1 MGDWNNYAEAM
12 ADLSALPPD
21 ERLSELI
28 RKWTGETESLTGEDV
43 RKLFVYAWPDGRDS
57 VDDRSHEL
65 LVMLRWIAPVR
76 DGTTHLVGDL
86 TLFRAAAD
94 DSGLRWTL
102 DEAAARAAA
111 QGDDNP
117 LFRAT
122 VAASDVLG
130 HFNADGSN
138 EVLVNP
144 QHFTSLERVSPA

>member
-1 MGDWNNYAEAM
+1 M
-12 ADLSALPPD
+12 
-21 ERLSELI
+21 

-76 DGTTHLVGDL
+76 DGTTYLVGDL
-86 TLFRAAAD
+86 KLFRAAAD
-94 DSGLRWTL
+94 DTGLRWTL
-102 DEAAARAAA
+102 DEPAAMKAAA
-111 QGDDNP
+111 QEGNA

-144 QHFTSLERVSPA
+144 QHFTSLERVLPA

>member
-1 MGDWNNYAEAM
+1 VGDWNNYAEAM
-12 ADLSALPPD
+12 ADLSALPPE
-21 ERLSELI
+21 ERLQALL

-76 DGTTHLVGDL
+76 DGTTYLVGEL
-86 TLFRAAAD
+86 TLFRAAD
-94 DSGLRWTL
+94 DTGIRWTL
-102 DEAAARAAA
+102 DEAAATAAT
-111 QGDDNP
+111 QGDDA

-122 VAASDVLG
+122 VAASDALG
-130 HFNADGSN
+130 YFDADGSK

-144 QHFTSLERVSPA
+144 QNFTSLERVSAV

>member
-1 MGDWNNYAEAM
+1 M
-12 ADLSALPPD
+12 ADLSALPPE
-21 ERLSELI
+21 ERLQALM
-28 RKWTGETESLTGEDV
+28 RKWTGETESLTGDDV

-76 DGTTHLVGDL
+76 DGTTYLVGEL
-86 TLFRAAAD
+86 TLFRAAGD
-94 DSGLRWTL
+94 DTGLRWTL
-102 DEAAARAAA
+102 DEAAAMKAAA
-111 QGDDNP
+111 QEGNA

-144 QHFTSLERVSPA
+144 QHFTSLERVLPA

>member
-1 MGDWNNYAEAM
+1 VGEWNNHDEAM
-12 ADLSALPPD
+12 ADLSALPPE
-21 ERLSELI
+21 ERLQALM

-76 DGTTHLVGDL
+76 DGTTYLVGDL

-94 DSGLRWTL
+94 DTGVRWTL
-102 DEAAARAAA
+102 DEAAATAKA
-111 QGDDNP
+111 QGDNT